1 MEANVSERLTE
12 TELTAAEVGELCG
25 DVLDWKIAAILELRP
40 SRGDIAAAAAWAAGE
55 DDLDRA
61 GRPLEGAAAQVYDVL
76 CADDYG
82 EEC

>member
-12 TELTAAEVGELCG
+12 TEPTAADVRDVCG
-25 DVLDWKIAAILELRP
+25 DVLDWQIAAILDLRP

-61 GRPLEGAAAQVYDVL
+61 GRPLEGLAAQVYDVL

-82 EEC
+82 EER